1 MAKTLYLMRH
11 AKSDWNHPELSD
23 FERPLNKRG
32 LRDAPEMGR
41 RLKEKD
47 LIPELILCSPAERTR
62 QTLDLLDLGVE
73 HIIFNESIY
82 EAYTETLLYIVQSID
97 DRYDSALILGHNP
110 AMSWL
115 ASGLSG
121 VRIGNM
127 PTCAIAEISLQ
138 TDQWNKADSCP
149 AELKSLDYPKQSN

>member
-62 QTLDLLDLGVE
+62 QTLDLLDLGVK

-82 EAYTETLLYIVQSID
+82 EAYTETLLHIVQSID

-149 AELKSLDYPKQSN
+149 AELKSLDYPKKSN